1 VDIGSDY
8 MSLAAKWLS
17 GEKAYITNIISSAV
31 MRELWLIRNEF
42 VFNNQVWSDVKM
54 VLRRIWKVSMEWSI
68 ICKSSKMEEMKNW
81 LSFLEKLIQEPLK
94 IARD

>member
-1 VDIGSDY
+1 MYV
-8 MSLAAKWLS
+8 AAKWLS

-31 MRELWLIRNEF
+31 VRGLWLIKNEF
-42 VFNNQVWSDVKM
+42 VFNDQVWSYVKM
-54 VLRRIWKVSMEWSI
+54 VVRRIWKLSMEWSI
-68 ICKSSKMEEMKNW
+68 ICKSSKMKEMRNW